1 MATLDVVSFVAVFI
15 LVVNQVA
22 SLWWSGFPL
31 DNTSATHPLIVFFR
45 VVCYHR
51 CDLPCEP
58 CEHQDTVWLYT
69 WVGSS
74 TVYFALCTVHC
85 VYCVGSSTAVQRNPG
100 NYQQRVEGGGKPAI
114 QLQDIGDA
122 GHTSSISAIGATW
135 HCQLWDRDLVSCE
148 YIETPIWARWGYAR
162 VLQWLWPQN
171 RRMVTATAK
180 LGTDSICN
188 LWHPHIIYTWFRGAF
203 KSNFWKKLGFCPNWG
218 GGGLPILNFDPI
230 FPRVFLLQ
238 YGGVPQS
245 QPTKSPKV
253 T

>member
-1 MATLDVVSFVAVFI
+1 MATIIDNGNTLDVVSFVAVFTRYFI

-85 VYCVGSSTAVQRNPG
+85 VYCVDSSTAVQRNPG

-135 HCQLWDRDLVSCE
+135 HCQLWDRDLVSSE
-148 YIETPIWARWGYAR
+148 TIETPIW
-162 VLQWLWPQN
+162 V
-171 RRMVTATAK
+171 M
-180 LGTDSICN
+180 
-188 LWHPHIIYTWFRGAF
+188 
-203 KSNFWKKLGFCPNWG
+203 LGFCNGCGHKIDGWSPQPQNWG
-218 GGGLPILNFDPI
+218 
-230 FPRVFLLQ
+230 
-238 YGGVPQS
+238 
-245 QPTKSPKV
+245 PTLSAISD
-253 T
+253 TRI